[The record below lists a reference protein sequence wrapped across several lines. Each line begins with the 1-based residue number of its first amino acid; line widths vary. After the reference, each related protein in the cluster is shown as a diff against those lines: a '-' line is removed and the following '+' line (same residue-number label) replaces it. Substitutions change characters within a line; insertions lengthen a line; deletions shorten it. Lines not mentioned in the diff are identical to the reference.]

1 MCGGKKTQPVGRRRA
16 PFAEGGKGMS
26 RTTASG
32 KTLEQSGYLRT
43 ASDLSAEQVY
53 DHTAQGLVTSQM
65 LTDWSGIDFT
75 ESIFV
80 VAHPM
85 DFKVPPHVHDY
96 YELCFILDGTVVNI
110 IGGQKIYMLD
120 GTLCAMNLASRHA
133 LEPVDEGAVVVNLCL
148 RPALFESGIF
158 AEFLAADN
166 EMSRFLRGEGT
177 TDHLMFSDSQARL
190 LLTRMEAVVMEFARA
205 DFHQSFA
212 LCAQVLLLLD
222 ELSRTETYS
231 YYGLSPKTLRMLA
244 YLREHCADVTMRSL
258 GREFGYTANYCSQYL
273 RKHTGKTA
281 GELIAEARVAKAE
294 GLLAGTDLGV
304 EAVAAAVGYKSYSHF
319 NELFQLYR
327 GMTPGDYRRLSR
339 IA

>member
-1 MCGGKKTQPVGRRRA
+1 MHVKIKPVGPLRP
-16 PFAEGGKGMS
+16 PFTED
-26 RTTASG
+26 RTEMARIKASE
-32 KTLEQSGYLRT
+32 KALEQSGYLRT
-43 ASDLSAEQVY
+43 TSRLSAEQVY
-53 DHTAQGLVTSQM
+53 DHTAQGLVTSEK

-75 ESIFV
+75 ENIFV
-80 VAHPM
+80 VSHPM
-85 DFKVPPHVHDY
+85 NFKVPPHVHDY
-96 YELCFILDGTVVNI
+96 YELCFILDGTVANI

-133 LEPVDEGAVVVNLCL
+133 LEPVDEDAVVVNLCL
-148 RPALFESGIF
+148 RPTLFEAGVF

-177 TDHLMFSDSQARL
+177 TDHLMFSDSQAKL
-190 LLTRMEAVVMEFARA
+190 LLAHMEAVVMEFARA

-212 LCAQVLLLLD
+212 VTAQVLLLLD

-231 YYGLSPKTLRMLA
+231 YYGLGHKTLRMLA

-281 GELIAEARVAKAE
+281 SELIAEARVAKAE
-294 GLLAGTDLGV
+294 RLLAGTDLSV

-327 GMTPGDYRRLSR
+327 DMTPGDYRRLSR